1 MKKLWLAW
9 LLVCG
14 VGCGDAESAPSVG
27 AGQPGAAQVTLP
39 GNAPAAGGSQG
50 TAAPGG
56 PAATAVISA
65 AAAKSYLSKVVQP
78 VVGRVLRADERA
90 RIDAEAGGAIA
101 PIVSSWAREPG
112 FVKSVRRFMEIGLQ
126 VSGQKSDVDFD
137 LPGNLVE
144 HVLVS
149 GKPWSEILTSATCY
163 DAQLQQRPCDTG
175 APFGAGVL
183 TTRAYLIARASRFN
197 LTRSS
202 ALMKNFA
209 CQVYPQ
215 DETLQP
221 RIEKTRLIP
230 MFQAETPEQQADDR
244 ARSGFGNGFACY
256 GCHGQFSLHAQLYV
270 KFDSVG
276 HYVASADGQQDPQGE
291 LGRSLNG
298 LMASHLLNPAEAASE
313 HSNMFGHDVANL
325 AEAARVVAG
334 QSTFVPCAARRYLDF
349 VLAVPFDT
357 IDYQPEL
364 FEQVAA
370 SAGPDPQF
378 GQIAEALLTHPVV
391 IQSIASSLGAAP

>member
-1 MKKLWLAW
+1 MA
-9 LLVCG
+9 
-14 VGCGDAESAPSVG
+14 AASV
-27 AGQPGAAQVTLP
+27 
-39 GNAPAAGGSQG
+39 
-50 TAAPGG
+50 
-56 PAATAVISA
+56 AATRA
-65 AAAKSYLSKVVQP
+65 YLGKVVQP
-78 VVGRVLRADERA
+78 VVGRVLSAAERA

-101 PIVSSWAREPG
+101 PIVSAWVAEPG
-112 FVKSVRRFMEIGLQ
+112 FVKGVRRFMEIGLQ

-144 HVLVS
+144 HVVVS

-163 DAQLQQRPCDTG
+163 DAQLTPRTCDTG

-183 TTRAYLIARASRFN
+183 ATRAYLIARASRFN

-215 DETLQP
+215 EETLQP
-221 RIEKTRLIP
+221 RIERTRLIP

-256 GCHGQFSLHAQLYV
+256 SCHGQFSLHAQLYV

-276 HYVASADGQQDPQGE
+276 RYIATADGQQDPQGE

-298 LMASHLLNPAEAASE
+298 LMASHLLNPAEATSE
-313 HSNMFGHDVANL
+313 RSNMFGKDVANL
-325 AEAARVVAG
+325 AEAARVVAQ

-364 FEQVAA
+364 FNEVAA

-378 GQIAEALLTHPVV
+378 GRIAAALLSHPVV
-391 IQSIASSLGAAP
+391 VQSIATSLGAAP

>member
-1 MKKLWLAW
+1 MTRLAIAF
-9 LLVCG
+9 LLACTM
-14 VGCGDAESAPSVG
+14 GCGDDRSAPTSGASQAGSASV
-27 AGQPGAAQVTLP
+27 AVPGDAPQVE
-39 GNAPAAGGSQG
+39 GSQG
-50 TAAPGG
+50 TVAPGE
-56 PAATAVISA
+56 PAAVAAISVA
-65 AAAKSYLSKVVQP
+65 ATKTYLSEVVQP
-78 VVGRVLRADERA
+78 VVGRVLSVDERA
-90 RIDAEAGGAIA
+90 RIDAEAGAAIA
-101 PIVSSWAREPG
+101 PVVKTWVREPG

-149 GKPWSEILTSATCY
+149 GRPWSEILTSATCY
-163 DAQLQQRPCDTG
+163 DAQLQERPCDTG

-183 TTRAYLIARASRFN
+183 ATRAYLIARASRFN

-215 DETLQP
+215 EETLQP
-221 RIEKTRLIP
+221 RIERTRLIP
-230 MFQAETPEQQADDR
+230 MFQAETPEQQSDDR

-276 HYVASADGQQDPQGE
+276 RYVASADGQQDPQGE
-291 LGRSLNG
+291 LGRSLAG
-298 LMASHLLNPAEAASE
+298 LMASHLINPTEAASE
-313 HSNMFGHDVANL
+313 RSNMFGKDVANL
-325 AEAARVVAG
+325 AEAARVVAE